1 MCGPEKK
8 PPTGAT
14 IDGKPFSVNP
24 ATIPVATRVESDD
37 DIMPGG
43 MTRIELREIIKNATK
58 ETAAEKDSARFTQGY
73 SP

>member
-1 MCGPEKK
+1 MCGLEKK
-8 PPTGAT
+8 SPTGVT
-14 IDGKPFSVNP
+14 TDGSPFSVNP

-43 MTRIELREIIKNATK
+43 MTRLELRNIIKNASK
-58 ETAAEKDSARFTQGY
+58 PSPEEKMSAHQDRGC